1 MLQWLAVVEVIFK
14 ASFEQGNTVGAS
26 FHQLELSFIQAML
39 GLSLPRNG
47 LNMPRTSE
55 IRALHRG
62 LEILELANLHNN
74 ARLRDFVDLTGLPKT
89 TVYRLLDNLCAAG
102 YLTRVGRGDRYR
114 LTVQVRRLSDGYQ
127 DSGWI
132 SDVARPL
139 LRKLCDE
146 ISYPV
151 AIATPYGTA
160 MMLRD
165 NTDSESALVTDV
177 YTRGTLLPLF
187 TSATGKV
194 YLAFCDHVTRKTILD
209 VCADSPDPDHDIAR
223 HPRLV
228 EQIITQVQKQGY
240 AFGQGGR
247 FNDTGIKTSTC
258 AVPIRAANRLI
269 GCLAVRYVDKHLSRD
284 EVAMNFV
291 TKLKRCANL
300 IGRRVAGIAA
310 TTRPV

>member
-1 MLQWLAVVEVIFK
+1 
-14 ASFEQGNTVGAS
+14 
-26 FHQLELSFIQAML
+26 
-39 GLSLPRNG
+39 
-47 LNMPRTSE
+47 MPRTPE

-62 LEILELANLHNN
+62 LEILELVNLHNN
-74 ARLRDFVDLTGLPKT
+74 ARLRDFVELTGLPKT
-89 TVYRLLDNLCAAG
+89 TVYRILDNLCAAG

-139 LRKLCDE
+139 LQKLCNE

-165 NTDSESALVTDV
+165 NTDSQSALVTNV
-177 YTRGTLLPLF
+177 YTRGTLLPMF

-194 YLAFCDHVTRKTILD
+194 YLAFCDSVTRKTILD
-209 VCADSPDPDHDIAR
+209 VCADSSDPNHDIAR

-228 EQIITQVQKQGY
+228 KQIITQISKQGY

-247 FNDTGIKTSTC
+247 HNDTGIKTSTC
-258 AVPIRAANRLI
+258 AVPIRAANQLI
-269 GCLAVRYVDKHLSRD
+269 GCLAVRYVDEHLSRD
-284 EVAMNFV
+284 EAAINFV
-291 TKLKRCANL
+291 ARLKRCANL
-300 IGRRVAGIAA
+300 IGRKVSAIAA
-310 TTRPV
+310 TTRQV